1 MAYMGPPVL
10 VADVVL
16 WPDRSILKQSY
27 DARERKMDA
36 TLPQHLAYGNL
47 NGDGF
52 GIGWF
57 SQHQECQP
65 SDPSPCVFTSVTPAW
80 NNENLGRLSCKIVS
94 PLVFA
99 HVRAAYP
106 GMPVSEQN
114 CHPFQFSRY
123 LWMHNGVLGGFMKIR
138 RALLSTLADAAYDTV
153 SSFHSDSAVSFSIF
167 LNHLPD
173 LESQQ
178 TPQKLLQ
185 AMEATIAT
193 ITKCQQEAG
202 ITEVSLLNFV
212 VSDGHNM
219 VATRYVSHDS
229 ESPASLYYAEGSAFQ
244 REPHETGARPESAT
258 PGAASNAASA
268 RNTAVTGEGE
278 YSLKYGEVG
287 TRVAIVS
294 SEPITG
300 SSDWVSVPRNTALVI
315 SQGKSGYVSILKSP
329 LSGSGKHARQ
339 EEVMRCLEAVT
350 SAAEVEGQAYPL
362 HRHKRRRMTQ
372 SVGSLVELE
381 ESSCTAGSTG
391 EEWGAGRAAYEEHL
405 LTGHSGAVVCL
416 AMYGDRLLFSGST
429 DCTIK
434 VWDTSQCKCLHSL
447 RGHKQ
452 PVQRIAICG
461 KRMYSTAGRDV
472 RVWDVDSFACLQVIK
487 TQQDCG
493 ALLALAAA
501 PDGTVYVGGQDMRVQ
516 AYRCSNDPV
525 CTPHQTHQLDTPT
538 PSTSNLLA
546 NGHAAPL
553 TPANGHPTSNGWLS
567 RTAALIDPPLPKS
580 GIRPCDVN
588 GHSNATAHSNAG
600 QKPPRHD
607 SLSRAAS
614 NNGTACNGSATP
626 EGGVLVASSDM
637 ADSHCGVVIALA
649 LCGEYVCSAAG
660 DAMIKLWQAGSLDFV
675 RVLRGHRGS
684 VLTLCSLGGLLLSG
698 GRDNIIRVWD
708 MEALVCRR
716 TLPGHRDDVMCI
728 AGLGLQPPARPPSGA
743 SPPTEHDYQ
752 FGEGRLS
759 SSALFASSSADGTVR
774 VWSARCWSCLALLT
788 PHPPDQSLPLLATVM
803 SDRFAITGSSD
814 KLVRLWSIEDLYRQA
829 VETAWGAPTRPQPAP
844 ADSAQSTRTAAV
856 TEDGQEVS
864 QGAIARSKRACPN
877 AANEARAGGS
887 SSSSNSVTL
896 SARLEKEL
904 ERTLREFVRMR
915 TVSSDRSLRE
925 DCFRGAKYLA
935 HLLESLGAEIK
946 ISRPVE
952 DKNPVVIARLG
963 RDDSKRT
970 VTFYGHYDVQ
980 PAMERE
986 WVTDPF
992 EMNAIDGY
1000 YYGRGTS
1007 DNKGPILAFIYAV
1020 KEMLEEGHGTDASL
1034 PVNVAFVFEGEEENG
1049 SVGFKD
1055 ALLGNQHWLEGTQL
1069 VVISNTQWVG
1079 ETMPCL
1085 TYGMRGMIALSIEVK
1100 GPERDIHSGNDGG
1113 VFNEPLSDL
1122 TKLLASLV
1130 DSRNNI
1136 MVPGFYNGV
1145 RPNTLGAAL
1154 QRLDTCHEFSLEG
1167 YREALGIPKLASA
1180 ANMRELLKARWC
1192 EPTLSVVD
1200 VRIGDEDGSGDSA
1213 YRFGPTRFSVI
1224 PRSAVGNV
1232 SIRFVPD
1239 QDAEHLIQALRA
1251 HVEHEF
1257 NKLRSSNVVGV
1268 RVKSVGD
1275 WWEADPESKLFR
1287 LAERALAREWSVQPL
1302 FVREGGTMP
1311 VASTLEKMLAAP
1323 ALLVPFGQAS
1333 DNCHLANERL
1343 QRINLIKGKN
1353 VIKHLLNEVATV

>member
-1 MAYMGPPVL
+1 
-10 VADVVL
+10 
-16 WPDRSILKQSY
+16 
-27 DARERKMDA
+27 
-36 TLPQHLAYGNL
+36 
-47 NGDGF
+47 
-52 GIGWF
+52 
-57 SQHQECQP
+57 
-65 SDPSPCVFTSVTPAW
+65 
-80 NNENLGRLSCKIVS
+80 
-94 PLVFA
+94 
-99 HVRAAYP
+99 
-106 GMPVSEQN
+106 MPVSEQN

-123 LWMHNGVLGGFMKIR
+123 LWMHNGVIGGFMKIR

-153 SSFHSDSAVSFSIF
+153 SSFHSDSAISFSIF

-173 LESQQ
+173 LNSQQ
-178 TPQKLLQ
+178 TPQVLLQ

-202 ITEVSLLNFV
+202 VTEVSLLNFV
-212 VSDGHNM
+212 VSDGINM
-219 VATRYVSHDS
+219 IATRYVSHDS

-244 REPHETGARPESAT
+244 RELQETGARPESAT
-258 PGAASNAASA
+258 SGAASNAASA
-268 RNTAVTGEGE
+268 RNTAVTGEGQ

-300 SSDWVSVPRNTALVI
+300 SSDWVSVPRNTALII

-329 LSGSGKHARQ
+329 LASSGKHPRQ

-350 SAAEVEGQAYPL
+350 SAAEVEGQVWPL
-362 HRHKRRRMTQ
+362 QRHKRRRIAQ
-372 SVGSLVELE
+372 SVGNLAELE
-381 ESSCTAGSTG
+381 ESSCTAVSGG
-391 EEWGAGRAAYEEHL
+391 DEGGVGKGVCEEHL
-405 LTGHSGAVVCL
+405 LTGHMGAVVCL
-416 AMYGDRLLFSGST
+416 AMYEDRLLFSGST

-434 VWDTSQCKCLHSL
+434 VWDTAQCKCLHTL
-447 RGHKQ
+447 KGHQQ

-461 KRMYSTAGRDV
+461 SRMYSTAGRNI
-472 RVWDVDSFACLQVIK
+472 RVWDVATFKCLQVIK

-493 ALLALAAA
+493 ALLAMTAA

-516 AYRCSNDPV
+516 AFKCSLEDATLSTQAQQPDAAVDTCPV
-525 CTPHQTHQLDTPT
+525 
-538 PSTSNLLA
+538 TSPPEA
-546 NGHAAPL
+546 RPNGTA
-553 TPANGHPTSNGWLS
+553 TSNGWLS
-567 RTAALIDPPLPKS
+567 RTAALIDSSKPHSDTAAATPANCITTAPSSNIFNSPDKIAGNSTDTLKQSVP
-580 GIRPCDVN
+580 N
-588 GHSNATAHSNAG
+588 G
-600 QKPPRHD
+600 KPP
-607 SLSRAAS
+607 SGK
-614 NNGTACNGSATP
+614 NGQACNGHVGSDTGLLVGSSA
-626 EGGVLVASSDM
+626 M

-649 LCGEYVCSAAG
+649 LCGEYVCSAGG
-660 DAMIKLWQAGSLDFV
+660 DAMIKVWKADSLEFC

-684 VLTLCSLGGLLLSG
+684 VLSLCSLGGLLLSG

-708 MEALVCRR
+708 MDALVCRR
-716 TLPGHRDDVMCI
+716 TLAGHRADVMCI
-728 AGLGLQPPARPPSGA
+728 AGLSLQPPSGIPAAPLNPPEPDCS
-743 SPPTEHDYQ
+743 Q
-752 FGEGRLS
+752 FGEGKLS
-759 SSALFASSSADGTVR
+759 SAALFASSSADGTVR
-774 VWSARCWSCLALLT
+774 VWSARCWSCLAILT
-788 PHPPDQSLPLLATVM
+788 CQGPDHSLPLLATVM
-803 SDRFAITGSSD
+803 SDKFAITGSSD
-814 KLVRLWSIEDLYRQA
+814 NLIRMWSMEEVYRQA
-829 VETAWGAPTRPQPAP
+829 MEAAWGPRTHATPT
-844 ADSAQSTRTAAV
+844 DSAQSGHTAAV
-856 TEDGQEVS
+856 AEDGQEVS
-864 QGAIARSKRACPN
+864 QGVVPALKKGGGVSMSEGRG
-877 AANEARAGGS
+877 AGGS
-887 SSSSNSVTL
+887 VSG
-896 SARLEKEL
+896 RLEKEL

-915 TVSSDRSLRE
+915 TVSSDPSLRE
-925 DCFRGAKYLA
+925 DCFKGAKYLA

-963 RDDSKRT
+963 RDESKRT

-986 WVTDPF
+986 WTTDPF

-1020 KEMLEEGHGTDASL
+1020 KEMLEEGQGTDASL

-1136 MVPGFYNGV
+1136 MVPGFYSGV

-1154 QRLDTCHEFSLEG
+1154 QRLDGCHEFSLEG

-1180 ANMRELLKARWC
+1180 ANMREVLKARWC

-1239 QDAEHLIQALRA
+1239 QNADHLIAALRA
-1251 HVEHEF
+1251 HVDHEF
-1257 NKLRSSNVVGV
+1257 NKLRSSNVMSV

-1287 LAERALAREWSVQPL
+1287 LAERALAREWKVQPL

>member
-1 MAYMGPPVL
+1 MQIIML
-10 VADVVL
+10 
-16 WPDRSILKQSY
+16 Q
-27 DARERKMDA
+27 
-36 TLPQHLAYGNL
+36 AYGNL

-57 SQHQECQP
+57 SQHQECKP
-65 SDPSPCVFTSVTPAW
+65 TDPSPCVFTSVTPAW

-123 LWMHNGVLGGFMKIR
+123 LWMHNGVIGGFMKIR

-153 SSFHSDSAVSFSIF
+153 SSFHSDSAISFSVF

-178 TPQKLLQ
+178 SPQVLLQ
-185 AMEATIAT
+185 AM
-193 ITKCQQEAG
+193 
-202 ITEVSLLNFV
+202 EVSLLNFV

-219 VATRYVSHDS
+219 IATRYVSHDG

-244 REPHETGARPESAT
+244 REPQGGGVRPDSAT
-258 PGAASNAASA
+258 PSAASNAVSA
-268 RNTAVTGEGE
+268 RNTAVTGEGQ

-315 SQGKSGYVSILKSP
+315 SQGKNGYVSILKSP
-329 LSGSGKHARQ
+329 LASSGKHPRQ

-350 SAAEVEGQAYPL
+350 SAAEVEGQAL
-362 HRHKRRRMTQ
+362 AFNRHKRRRIAQ
-372 SVGSLVELE
+372 SHGSLVELE
-381 ESSCTAGSTG
+381 ESSCTGASAL
-391 EEWGAGRAAYEEHL
+391 GAGADDSSAALATSEEHL

-416 AMYGDRLLFSGST
+416 ALYEDYLLFSGST

-434 VWDTSQCKCLHSL
+434 VWHTGQCKCVHTL

-461 KRMYSTAGRDV
+461 GRLYSTAGRNI
-472 RVWDVDSFACLQVIK
+472 RVWDVATFECLQVIK

-493 ALLALAAA
+493 ALLAMTAA

-516 AYRCSNDPV
+516 AFRCSTNDSSLAATLSQDAP
-525 CTPHQTHQLDTPT
+525 PSHQTRPQPHHGKPPHGSSSD
-538 PSTSNLLA
+538 
-546 NGHAAPL
+546 
-553 TPANGHPTSNGWLS
+553 WVS
-567 RTAALIDPPLPKS
+567 RTAALTASIPHRPACNSDPTNAAPSLPANIFTSDTALQDGTDRQGAAAPLP
-580 GIRPCDVN
+580 
-588 GHSNATAHSNAG
+588 HT
-600 QKPPRHD
+600 
-607 SLSRAAS
+607 RAAS
-614 NNGTACNGSATP
+614 PA
-626 EGGVLVASSDM
+626 EGGALIGSSAM
-637 ADSHCGVVIALA
+637 ADSHCGVVVALA
-649 LCGEYVCSAAG
+649 LCGGYVCSAGG
-660 DAMIKLWQAGSLDFV
+660 DAMIKVWKADSLEFV

-684 VLTLCSLGGLLLSG
+684 VLSLCSLGGLLLSG

-708 MEALVCRR
+708 MDALVCRR
-716 TLPGHRDDVMCI
+716 TLAGHRDDVMCI
-728 AGLGLQPPARPPSGA
+728 AGLGLEPPPGA
-743 SPPTEHDYQ
+743 SADPSQPRDTGCSQ
-752 FGEGRLS
+752 FGEGTLS
-759 SSALFASSSADGTVR
+759 SAALFASSSADGSVR

-788 PHPPDQSLPLLATVM
+788 CQGPDHPLPFLTTLM
-803 SDRFAITGSSD
+803 STKFAVTGSSD
-814 KLVRLWSIEDLYRQA
+814 KLVRLWSIEQVYKQA
-829 VETAWGAPTRPQPAP
+829 AEATWGLRDTPHLTP
-844 ADSAQSTRTAAV
+844 ADSAQSSHTAAV
-856 TEDGQEVS
+856 AEDGQEVS
-864 QGAIARSKRACPN
+864 QGTPLPCQGVAVPSKRLCTNSTDGRTSAT
-877 AANEARAGGS
+877 AGGNGGGGGGS
-887 SSSSNSVTL
+887 L

-904 ERTLREFVRMR
+904 ERTLREFVRMK
-915 TVSSDRSLRE
+915 TVSSDPSLRE

-963 RDDSKRT
+963 RDKKKRT

-986 WVTDPF
+986 WTTDPF

-1000 YYGRGTS
+1000 FYGRGTS

-1020 KEMLEEGHGTDASL
+1020 KEMLEEGQGPHGSL

-1136 MVPGFYNGV
+1136 MVPGFYLGV

-1154 QRLDTCHEFSLEG
+1154 QRLDKCHEFSLEG

-1180 ANMRELLKARWC
+1180 ANMREVLKARWC

-1239 QDAEHLIQALRA
+1239 QNADVLIAALRA
-1251 HVEHEF
+1251 HIEHEF
-1257 NKLRSSNVVGV
+1257 NKLRSSNTVSV

-1287 LAERALAREWSVQPL
+1287 LAERALAREWNVQPL